1 MVDISKLKKKSRLGT
16 PPSSSA
22 VKNNLRQ
29 PEILEEEIDK
39 RTLRKTGRTHQ
50 LATRVTP
57 DFYNKI
63 RIIAARDRIKIVEL
77 LERAIDIYEKDSS

>member
-16 PPSSSA
+16 PPLSSA
-22 VKNNLRQ
+22 IKNNLFQ
-29 PEILEEEIDK
+29 PEILGEEVDK

-63 RIIAARDRIKIVEL
+63 RVIAARDRIKIVEL
-77 LERAIDIYEKDSS
+77 LEKAIDIYEKDRS

>member
-1 MVDISKLKKKSRLGT
+1 MVDISKLKKKSRLGN
-16 PPSSSA
+16 PPLSSA
-22 VKNNLRQ
+22 IKNNLCQ
-29 PEILEEEIDK
+29 PEMLGEEIDK

-63 RIIAARDRIKIVEL
+63 RVIAARDRVKIVEL
-77 LERAIDIYEKDSS
+77 LERAIDMYEKNTS